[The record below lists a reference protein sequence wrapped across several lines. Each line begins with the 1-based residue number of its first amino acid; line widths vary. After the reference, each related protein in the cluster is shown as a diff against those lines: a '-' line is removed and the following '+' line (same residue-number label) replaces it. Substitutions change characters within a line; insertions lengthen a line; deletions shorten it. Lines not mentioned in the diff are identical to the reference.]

1 MENSKKFH
9 KKKLVAGIVL
19 SVLFALILAC
29 GIYLS
34 DYYTADFSEIE
45 RVWENLKINFMKNLF

>member
-19 SVLFALILAC
+19 LVLFALILTC

-34 DYYTADFSEIE
+34 DYYKADFSEIE